1 MPIGRRGILDCKAYQ
16 GLSQLENTQ
25 HISQNF
31 TLDGDYERQEV
42 WQQFVVLFEA
52 TESLM
57 AQFKTNIITTNN
69 VKDLF

>member
-1 MPIGRRGILDCKAYQ
+1 MPIGRRGILGCKACQ
-16 GLSQLENTQ
+16 GLLQLKNTW

-42 WQQFVVLFEA
+42 RQQFVVLFEA

-57 AQFKTNIITTNN
+57 A
-69 VKDLF
+69 

>member
-1 MPIGRRGILDCKAYQ
+1 MPIGRRDILGCKACQ
-16 GLSQLENTQ
+16 GLAQLKNTW

-42 WQQFVVLFEA
+42 GQQFVVLFEA

-57 AQFKTNIITTNN
+57 A
-69 VKDLF
+69 

>member
-1 MPIGRRGILDCKAYQ
+1 MPIGRRDILGCKACQ
-16 GLSQLENTQ
+16 GLSQLKNTW

-42 WQQFVVLFEA
+42 RQQFFVLFEA

-57 AQFKTNIITTNN
+57 A
-69 VKDLF
+69 